1 MVSGLECVP
10 VGKRGGLTLSV
21 VVEVEKLVTPLGH
34 DADGILEEGND
45 DEESTDGWEVTVGW
59 IRG

>member
-1 MVSGLECVP
+1 
-10 VGKRGGLTLSV
+10 
-21 VVEVEKLVTPLGH
+21 VEVEKLVTPLGH

-45 DEESTDGWEVTVGW
+45 DEESADGWEVTAGW